1 MRGRLALGLA
11 VLLAGPAVAQK
22 KPPAPPP
29 PADTVRLRFGW
40 PVGLTARVNAHKFR
54 ARSADGKADTTNVRL
69 SYRLIVEPHRQG
81 RLVRFHGFE
90 VPGVPVLEEV
100 EDRVSALMPS
110 VIVDTTGAFVAI
122 EGVEAMRRELE
133 TFLGTSADKAGNLRP
148 ETRALLERIRSPE
161 MLTTLAEYEWNA
173 LVGTWIDA
181 AFVVGLSYETEYEL
195 PFPLFPGVM
204 VPVVQEFAAVA
215 RVPCTQQDSQR
226 RCVELESFLYY
237 DQDAM
242 RAVLD
247 RLMAQM
253 TLPDTVQQPVI
264 EDYELETEMRL
275 IAEPGTLIPYRLVVT
290 KQITMSLRLGKG
302 PATETTQVETKTTS
316 YEYIAR

>member
-1 MRGRLALGLA
+1 MQVRLALSLA
-11 VLLAGPAVAQK
+11 ILLAGPAVAQK

-69 SYRLIVEPHRQG
+69 AYRFTVQPHRQG
-81 RLVRFHGFE
+81 RLLRFHGFE
-90 VPGVPVLEEV
+90 VPGVGVVEEV
-100 EDRVSALMPS
+100 EDRVAALMPS

-122 EGVEAMRRELE
+122 EGVEAMRRELD
-133 TFLGTSADKAGNLRP
+133 TFLG
-148 ETRALLERIRSPE
+148 
-161 MLTTLAEYEWNA
+161 
-173 LVGTWIDA
+173 
-181 AFVVGLSYETEYEL
+181 
-195 PFPLFPGVM
+195 
-204 VPVVQEFAAVA
+204 
-215 RVPCTQQDSQR
+215 
-226 RCVELESFLYY
+226 LESFLYY

-253 TLPDTVQQPVI
+253 TLPDTAQQPVI
-264 EDYELETEMRL
+264 ENYELETEMRL
-275 IAEPGTLIPYRLVVT
+275 IAEPGTLIPYRLAVT

-302 PATETTQVETKTTS
+302 RATETTQVETKTTS